1 MHIFIEI
8 LSKFGI
14 SGLLFTMAIE
24 GLSVPIP
31 GIIVVLTLGYILNL
45 GLVQTLIVSF
55 FMSALYSIS
64 SFLPYNIGYKL
75 EDLIRKRYSKQI
87 DAAQHYFN
95 KYGESSI
102 AILRPFAIGNYISYL
117 AGISKVN
124 KWKFALLTFAGIYPW
139 CVIMLLIGKI
149 SRGNI
154 KYAIDLAK
162 SYSIY
167 LYLLAV
173 IIALIV
179 SGIIIYKR
187 YMMKRKK
194 TNN

>member
-45 GLVQTLIVSF
+45 GLIQTLIVSF
-55 FMSALYSIS
+55 FMSSLYSIS

-75 EDLIRKRYSKQI
+75 EDLIRKKYSKQI
-87 DAAQHYFN
+87 NAAQHYFN

-124 KWKFALLTFAGIYPW
+124 KWKFALLTFVGIYPW

-154 KYAIDLAK
+154 KYAINLAK

-167 LYLLAV
+167 FYLFAALFV
-173 IIALIV
+173 LIV
-179 SGIIIYKR
+179 TGIIIYR
-187 YMMKRKK
+187 RHMMKK
-194 TNN
+194 

>member
-31 GIIVVLTLGYILNL
+31 GIIVVLTVGYILNL
-45 GLVQTLIVSF
+45 GLIQTLIVSF
-55 FMSALYSIS
+55 FMSFLYSIS
-64 SFLPYNIGYKL
+64 SLLPYNIGYKL
-75 EDLIRKRYSKQI
+75 EDLIRKKYSKQI
-87 DAAQHYFN
+87 NAAQHYFN

-124 KWKFALLTFAGIYPW
+124 KWKFALLTFVGIYPW

-154 KYAIDLAK
+154 KYAINLAK
-162 SYSIY
+162 SYSVYFY
-167 LYLLAV
+167 LFAV
-173 IIALIV
+173 IIVLIIA
-179 SGIIIYKR
+179 GIIIYR
-187 YMMKRKK
+187 RHMIKK
-194 TNN
+194 

>member
-24 GLSVPIP
+24 GLSVPFP

-45 GLVQTLIVSF
+45 GLIQTLIVSF
-55 FMSALYSIS
+55 FMSSLYSIT

-75 EDLIRKRYSKQI
+75 EDLIRNKYSKQI
-87 DAAQHYFN
+87 EAAQRYFN

-124 KWKFALLTFAGIYPW
+124 KWKYALLTFAGIYPW
-139 CVIMLLIGKI
+139 CVLMLFIGKI

-154 KYAIDLAK
+154 EYAIGLAK

-167 LYLLAV
+167 FYILAAA
-173 IIALIV
+173 IGLITV
-179 SGIIIYKR
+179 YITINKHHTMKKNKR
-187 YMMKRKK
+187 
-194 TNN
+194 